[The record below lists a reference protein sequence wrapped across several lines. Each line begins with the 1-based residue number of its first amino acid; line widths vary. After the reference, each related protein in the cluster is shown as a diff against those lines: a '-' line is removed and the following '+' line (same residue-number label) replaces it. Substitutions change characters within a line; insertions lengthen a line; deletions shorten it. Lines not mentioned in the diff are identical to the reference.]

1 MLRVAKTKTR
11 LSTCSVT
18 DLLPSTDMEVHDATS
33 AGSPELELPEE
44 RDVEDGDEP
53 STCANRALV
62 CPHPCRRL
70 W

>member
-1 MLRVAKTKTR
+1 
-11 LSTCSVT
+11 
-18 DLLPSTDMEVHDATS
+18 MEVHAALHDDDTS